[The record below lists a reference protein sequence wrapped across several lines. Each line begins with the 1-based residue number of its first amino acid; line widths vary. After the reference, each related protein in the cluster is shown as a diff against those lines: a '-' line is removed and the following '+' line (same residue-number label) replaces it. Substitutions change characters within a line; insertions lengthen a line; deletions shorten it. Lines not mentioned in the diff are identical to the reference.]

1 MFVLS
6 VDGMFVSLKI
16 SIKRNEN
23 RKNLVS
29 SCVDKIMVY
38 VIIK

>member
-1 MFVLS
+1 MFVSS

-16 SIKRNEN
+16 SIKRNGN
-23 RKNLVS
+23 GKNLVS
-29 SCVDKIMVY
+29 SCGDEIMVY

>member
-1 MFVLS
+1 MFVSS
-6 VDGMFVSLKI
+6 VDVMFVSLKI

-23 RKNLVS
+23 GKNPVS
-29 SCVDKIMVY
+29 SCVNEIMVY